1 VIVLRKLSREEAKDE
16 IKDLFKTGRT
26 LYYSDIA
33 RELRIDLE
41 LVVEICQELVEKGE
55 FEVNDD
61 AVQCR

>member
-1 VIVLRKLSREEAKDE
+1 MIVLRKLSREEAKDE